1 MQTVQRTLR
10 IQLRPTP
17 EQATVFL
24 ETAGQYA
31 ACFNEVAQLGWRERL
46 SNGVELHKRTYQGQ
60 RERYALPSQLVCS
73 ARVKATESLK
83 SAFALLKKA
92 NRENP
97 KRQEQGKKPLNVGQ
111 PIMKRPTIRY
121 DARSYGLKLAEGKV
135 SLATVRGR
143 QHLTFKLPVYYRDYA
158 TWNTASA
165 DLFCDRQGQWWLH
178 VVVAQDVADVQPDGT
193 VVGIDLGIAHPATDS
208 NNTFYGSPN
217 WGAIEQ
223 RILALRSRLQSK
235 GTKSAKRHLK
245 KLSGRQKRFRKDCDH
260 VLSKRM
266 VTHQQPGT
274 TIVFEN
280 LTDIRTRVSVRKA
293 QRRSL
298 HSWSFAQLQAF
309 VIYKAQS
316 RGVGVG
322 FVDPRYTS
330 QKCNRCGHRE
340 RGNRP
345 SQAVFSCKACGHTEH
360 ADLNAARNIRDNYI
374 AAFSSSG
381 PTVTRPIVGGPVA
394 ESAGTTC
401 KPTDLSVGR

>member
-1 MQTVQRTLR
+1 MQIAQRTLR

-17 EQATVFL
+17 EQKTVFL

-31 ACFNEVAQLGWRERL
+31 LCFNEVAALGWEEHL
-46 SNGVELHKRTYQGQ
+46 SNGVELHQRTYATQ
-60 RERYALPSQLVCS
+60 RERFSLPSQLVCS

-92 NRENP
+92 MRENP
-97 KRQEQGKKPLNVGQ
+97 RREEQGKKPLRVGQ
-111 PIMKRPTIRY
+111 PTMKRPTIRY
-121 DARSYGLKLAEGKV
+121 DARSYGVKLAEGKV
-135 SLATVRGR
+135 SLATTQGR
-143 QHLTFKLPVYYRDYA
+143 QHLVFRLPAYYSGYA

-165 DLFCDRQGQWWLH
+165 DLFCDRQGKWWLH
-178 VVVAQDVADVQPDGT
+178 VVVAQDVVDVQPGGT

-208 NNTFYGSPN
+208 NNTFYGSPQ
-217 WGAIEQ
+217 WGVTEQ
-223 RILALRSRLQSK
+223 RIRTLRSRLQSK

-260 VLSKRM
+260 VLSKQI
-266 VTHQQPGT
+266 VTNRQPGT

-280 LTDIRTRVSVRKA
+280 LTDIRTRVSLRKA

-298 HSWSFAQLQAF
+298 HSWSFAQVQAF

-316 RGVGVG
+316 RVVGVG
-322 FVDPRYTS
+322 FVNPRYTS

-345 SQAVFSCKACGHTEH
+345 SQAVFLCKACGHSEH
-360 ADLNAARNIRDNYI
+360 ADLNAARNIRDNYV
-374 AAFSSSG
+374 AAFSTSG
-381 PTVTRPIVGGPVA
+381 SIVTRPIVGVSA
-394 ESAGTTC
+394 ESAGMTC
-401 KPTDLSVGR
+401 KPTGSPVGR